1 MTSATSSAAQNTPAK
16 VALGFTVTK
25 STKANERE
33 GERAG
38 AREGERAGARAEDEG
53 SSTNAWTN
61 ASMNASM
68 NATTTMMA
76 TLGTTNGTT
85 SLLVANELTA
95 ENHDIRVMLADGAS
109 KPVEVLRS
117 HVVTSLTLRM
127 KPEWFAKNRHVFSRS
142 SRLLLGEN
150 SLPEHVTREEV
161 HRKLDDPEEYREVV
175 MRLADLEYIRV
186 KAVVNVNEAGDI
198 EEREYWL
205 PLNKTQTIG
214 EIKRLVA
221 TADDLESNKDKL
233 LSNVD
238 TASGMS
244 MVLRG
249 KELSNSSTIE
259 SEGLEHNALVH
270 LYVKRDANVNVSLRS
285 NSELEIR
292 LNVDQ
297 TADSLRNKLNV
308 FKAGSLESF
317 KAGSL
322 DSSRLHTRMG
332 NMSMLNA
339 AGSLRNGPLSAYGGR
354 GDGASLELRPHVPR
368 TSPRG
373 ATFSMAI
380 PSPHAHSFGAS
391 SFGGRSLMHSSWAA
405 RAPLN
410 SYRSQRSGASNDS
423 ISPPSAPITPFGSP
437 GALAHSFDLA
447 REGLLMGNAPQ
458 LSQGGNGGAYFLK
471 GVDGKTAAVFKPA
484 DEEPFAPNNP
494 RGHRNSQNGEGMRK
508 GTKAGEGAAREVAAY
523 LLDHGGFAGVPA
535 TSLAN
540 LTDSVEDDGKLG
552 SLQEYVENTAE
563 AEEFGPSLFP
573 CEEVHKITIL
583 DIRLANT
590 DRNAG
595 NILVQS
601 DEDGTIVRLIPID
614 HGYALPHT
622 LEDVCFEW
630 EFWPQATQPY
640 SDEVKEYVATLDAD
654 EDIAYLRE
662 NDIELDAAPERVLRV
677 CTTLLKEAVSR
688 NFRAADIASMLN
700 RKMPNRKSDIEKI
713 TAQAASTA
721 IAEGRSERG
730 LLVHK
735 SPENGSFWNDLAG
748 DEVAES
754 RFMSRFRKLLID
766 YLDNMVPGGEIGD
779 SS

>member
-1 MTSATSSAAQNTPAK
+1 MMKGDGVLAIATPAQNTPAK
-16 VALGFTVTK
+16 VALGFNV
-25 STKANERE
+25 
-33 GERAG
+33 
-38 AREGERAGARAEDEG
+38 ARASDGKSAVGAQSSPTALVNAARDVFRDVGGEEDGSG
-53 SSTNAWTN
+53 SST
-61 ASMNASM
+61 
-68 NATTTMMA
+68 
-76 TLGTTNGTT
+76 
-85 SLLVANELTA
+85 SLLNANELTVP
-95 ENHDIRVMLADGAS
+95 NHDIRVMLANGAS

-117 HVVTSLTLRM
+117 HVVTSLTLSM
-127 KPEWFAKNRHVFSRS
+127 KPEWFTKNRHVFTRS
-142 SRLLLGEN
+142 SRLLLGES
-150 SLPEHVTREEV
+150 SLPDHVTREEV
-161 HRKLDDPEEYREVV
+161 HSKLDDPDEYREVV
-175 MRLADLEYIRV
+175 MRLADLQYIRV

-198 EEREYWL
+198 DEREYWL
-205 PLNKTQTIG
+205 PLNKSQTIG

-221 TADDLESNKDKL
+221 TADDLESAKERL
-233 LSNVD
+233 LSDVD

-270 LYVKRDANVNVSLRS
+270 LYVKRDANVNVALRS

-297 TADSLRNKLNV
+297 TADSFRSKLNV
-308 FKAGSLESF
+308 V

-322 DSSRLHTRMG
+322 DSSRFHTRSG
-332 NMSMLNA
+332 SMSMYNA
-339 AGSLRNGPLSAYGGR
+339 TGSLRSGPLSSYGGR
-354 GDGASLELRPHVPR
+354 GDGGALELRPHVPR
-368 TSPRG
+368 SSPRAG
-373 ATFSMAI
+373 TNSMAI

-405 RAPLN
+405 RASLN
-410 SYRSQRSGASNDS
+410 SYKSQRSGTSNDS
-423 ISPPSAPITPFGSP
+423 VSPPSAPITPFGSP
-437 GALAHSFDLA
+437 GTLAHSFDLA

-494 RGHRNSQNGEGMRK
+494 RGHRTSHNGEGMRK

-563 AEEFGPSLFP
+563 AEEFGPSMFP

-601 DEDGTIVRLIPID
+601 DEDGKIVRLIPID

-630 EFWPQATQPY
+630 EFWPQANMPY
-640 SDEVKEYVATLDAD
+640 SDDVKEYVAMLDAD

-677 CTTLLKEAVSR
+677 CTALLKEAVPR

-713 TAQAASTA
+713 AAQAASTA

-748 DEVAES
+748 DEVAEK
-754 RFMSRFRKLLID
+754 RFMSRFTKLLID
-766 YLDNMVPGGEIGD
+766 YLDNMVPEHELAAK
-779 SS
+779 